1 MSGYKHDCALGS
13 GEERRRA
20 LTTGNGQWGK
30 TDFLRQAEEGVG
42 VEGDPESTQG
52 RLYARGNTTWRRV
65 FVPPSL
71 FPRMSVVP
79 VARFSSSLRMLGRG
93 YLILIS
99 LWEFLG
105 SRNLGFLFYHCA
117 RQDGGHSF
125 ALSLVPSW
133 EGTALPAEA
142 LCTPQAG
149 TGCFPTRSPDECP
162 GSCREFHAFP
172 FIVLAPAAQ
181 VLPS

>member
-42 VEGDPESTQG
+42 VEEDPESTQG

-117 RQDGGHSF
+117 RQDGGAFLCPFSCAKLGRHS
-125 ALSLVPSW
+125 
-133 EGTALPAEA
+133 PAS
-142 LCTPQAG
+142 
-149 TGCFPTRSPDECP
+149 RSPVHPP
-162 GSCREFHAFP
+162 GWHRMFP
-172 FIVLAPAAQ
+172 HQKP
-181 VLPS
+181 